1 MELRIGGLIS
11 VFFALALLP
20 SAAQTAGKQ
29 APAALPVGQVIDSVA
44 CADDP
49 TETYA
54 LYLPSTYTPAKPWP
68 IIYAFDPGAWGKVP
82 VKLYKDAAEKYGYIV
97 AGSNNSQN
105 FAMAET
111 SKAANAVWR
120 DTHVRFSLDEH
131 QSYTTGFS
139 GGARV
144 AGLVALRCPQCKIAG
159 VIANGAGYPNTE
171 RPPQKDSFL
180 YFFSIGNQD
189 FNWPEVMNVRRERED
204 SGAAYRVR
212 EFPGPH
218 QWAPPAVIE
227 DAVEWIHLKAMQ
239 AGAQPPDAA
248 FIERFY
254 GRMRAEALDAETR
267 GDTIAQLNAY
277 RSLVS
282 DFAGFKDV
290 KEYETKL
297 AALKKSPAWKTA
309 LKKEQDAMTNQNV
322 LTGEISSKLAGLA
335 DAGTDA
341 RSTLEADI
349 AGAMTRLKAQG
360 GRSKSEEMRLVMLRS
375 FNDLYAQGVEAGQAE
390 MERKHF
396 DRAEVYFR
404 LMSEIAPEDPWPPLL
419 LAETRAAMGDKKIA
433 IKELREAIKRGVKN
447 PDVFEKDGN
456 LRSLRSDREFQTIIE
471 ELRAKYVPQ

>member
-1 MELRIGGLIS
+1 LRVSGLIGIL
-11 VFFALALLP
+11 VALALQS
-20 SAAQTAGKQ
+20 SAAQTAGDKV
-29 APAALPVGQVIDSVA
+29 PPPLPVGQVIDSVA

-54 LYLPSTYTPAKPWP
+54 LYLPSKYSPARPWP
-68 IIYAFDPGAWGKVP
+68 IIYAFDPGARGKTP

-105 FAMAET
+105 FAIAEA

-120 DTHVRFSLDEH
+120 DTHLRLSLDER
-131 QSYTTGFS
+131 QTYTTGFS

-144 AGLVALRCPQCKIAG
+144 AGLVAFRCPQCKIAG

-171 RPPQKDSFL
+171 RPPQKDPFL

-204 SGAAYRVR
+204 SGAAYHVR

-218 QWAPPAVIE
+218 QWAPPTVIE

-239 AGAQPPDAA
+239 TGAQPPDAA

-254 GRMRAEALDAETR
+254 ARMQAEALDAEKR
-267 GDTIAQLNAY
+267 GDAIAQLNAY
-277 RSLVS
+277 RSLAS
-282 DFAGFKDV
+282 DFTGFKDV
-290 KEYETKL
+290 KEYDAKL
-297 AALKKSPAWKTA
+297 AALKQSPALKAA
-309 LKKEQDAMTNQNV
+309 LKKEQDAITNQNV
-322 LTGEISSKLAGLA
+322 LTGEISYKLSGLA

-341 RSTLEADI
+341 RATLEADI
-349 AGAMTRLKAQG
+349 FGAMNRLKAQG
-360 GRSKSEEMRLVMLRS
+360 GHAKNEETRLVMLRS
-375 FNDLYAQGVEAGQAE
+375 FNDLYAQGVEAGQGE

-396 DRAEVYFR
+396 ERAEVYFR
-404 LMSEIAPEDPWPPLL
+404 LMSEVAADDPWPPLL
-419 LAETRAAMGDKKIA
+419 LAENRAAMGDKKIA
-433 IKELREAIKRGVKN
+433 IREIREAIKRGVKN

-456 LRSLRSDREFQTIIE
+456 LQSLRADREFQAIIE